1 MHLHGLLAGKVSE
14 PEGTEEIT
22 QYKFIQD
29 VVLFSIPGEKKRYE
43 LPQNY
48 WGRYIYSTVNKKYYR
63 VPCKDGVT
71 VNEKVKAANSVQ
83 FDKDFW
89 EE

>member
-1 MHLHGLLAGKVSE
+1 MYHASYNPASGCLDLSRNGK
-14 PEGTEEIT
+14 
-22 QYKFIQD
+22 YW
-29 VVLFSIPGEKKRYE
+29 FSIPAA
-43 LPQNY
+43 
-48 WGRYIYSTVNKKYYR
+48 
-63 VPCKDGVT
+63 VT